1 MIIDKE
7 EKEEG
12 NSWEELIAKD
22 QMIVAVRQIK
32 LV

>member
-1 MIIDKE
+1 MIIDK

-22 QMIVAVRQIK
+22 QMIVVVCQIK